1 MNLDLGSTVLVVN
14 TARAKPHT
22 RTQSESSACFLQL
35 WKELVQVHFKQVA
48 GCFHGGPVWSL
59 K

>member
-1 MNLDLGSTVLVVN
+1 MNLDLGSTDLVVN

-35 WKELVQVHFKQVA
+35 WKELVHVHFKQVA
-48 GCFHGGPVWSL
+48 GCFQ
-59 K
+59 